1 MAVATPVLLII
12 FNRPDT
18 TARVWEAIR
27 AAQPPVLLIAADAA
41 RNPEE
46 DTQVQAARAITE
58 QVDWPCTVHRRY
70 ASTNQGC
77 KWGPYNAI
85 SWGFELVAAMIIL
98 EDDCLPHPDFFRFCD
113 SMLERYRNH
122 PQVMHIS
129 GSSFAAP
136 AGTYS
141 YQFSRFTFVWGWCTT
156 RQAWSA
162 MDIAM
167 EQWPQLRQQG
177 WLRRFFTDPHDVQY
191 WQAQFDN
198 VQHQQASIWDY
209 QWTFSIWQAG
219 GLCIYPAVNL
229 VSNIGFGSGATHTH
243 QEDSWLANRPLQ
255 ALGTLVH
262 PSDIRINQQADQWLM
277 RHVYAPKPPSLW
289 QRLLR
294 KLQSP
299 FNR

>member
-1 MAVATPVLLII
+1 MAVAAPVLLII

-58 QVDWPCTVHRRY
+58 QVDWPCTIHRRY

-85 SWGFELVAAMIIL
+85 SWGFELVEEMIIL

-113 SMLERYRNH
+113 SMLERYRQH
-122 PQVMHIS
+122 TQVMHIS
-129 GSSFAAP
+129 GSNFAAT

-177 WLRRFFTDPHDVQY
+177 WLRRFFTDPYDVQY
-191 WQAQFDN
+191 RQAQFDN
-198 VQHQQASIWDY
+198 AQHQQTSIWDY
-209 QWTFSIWQAG
+209 QWTFSIWHAG
-219 GLCIYPAVNL
+219 SLCIYPAVNL

-243 QEDSWLANRPLQ
+243 QEGSWLANRPLQ
-255 ALGTLVH
+255 ALGALAH
-262 PSDIRINQQADQWLM
+262 PPDIRINQQADQWLM

-289 QRLLR
+289 QRLLH
-294 KLQSP
+294 KLQTP
-299 FNR
+299 FNH